1 MAGDRHG
8 KHNTTTISFRVNS
21 YEKATIEER
30 VKVSGMKKQDYIV
43 RSCIYN
49 QVCVVGKKET
59 IEIIRS
65 EMKEMSLVLEDV
77 AKDLKSEKPVI
88 SEPVLD
94 SMTERYLAFLE
105 AALWMLKGSSYLWE
119 DKRMEEKVM
128 KDCKVLAL
136 CSQKGGVGKTT
147 SCVNLAVGLAKAGK
161 KVLVIDNDPQGSM
174 TASLGYH
181 NPDELPITLATILTK
196 IVEDELFENTLGILH
211 HQEGIDLIPANI
223 ELSGMEVSLVNIMS
237 RELVLK
243 QYIERMRE
251 EYDYILIDCMPSLGM
266 LTINALASVD
276 AVIIP
281 VQAAYLP
288 VKGLEQLIRTIG
300 KVRRQLNKQLK
311 IGGILITMV
320 DNRTNY
326 ARDISDL
333 IFDTYGNQ
341 IKIFPQSIPFSVRA
355 AEISA
360 EGISIFEHDPK
371 GKVAAAYWQMTQEVL
386 LDER

>member
-1 MAGDRHG
+1 
-8 KHNTTTISFRVNS
+8 
-21 YEKATIEER
+21 
-30 VKVSGMKKQDYIV
+30 
-43 RSCIYN
+43 
-49 QVCVVGKKET
+49 
-59 IEIIRS
+59 
-65 EMKEMSLVLEDV
+65 
-77 AKDLKSEKPVI
+77 
-88 SEPVLD
+88 
-94 SMTERYLAFLE
+94 
-105 AALWMLKGSSYLWE
+105 
-119 DKRMEEKVM
+119 MEEKVM

-266 LTINALASVD
+266 VTINALVAADYVL
-276 AVIIP
+276 IP
-281 VQAAYLP
+281 VEAAYLP
-288 VKGLEQLIRTIG
+288 TKGLQQLIKTIG
-300 KVRRQLNKQLK
+300 KVHRRLNPSLE
-311 IGGILITMV
+311 ILGILLTKV
-320 DNRTNY
+320 DRRTNFSK
-326 ARDISDL
+326 DICDQIREVYGRHIH
-333 IFDTYGNQ
+333 IFENC
-341 IKIFPQSIPFSVRA
+341 IPMSIRA
-355 AEISA
+355 AETSA
-360 EGISIFEHDPK
+360 EGRSIYYYDPK
-371 GKVAAAYWQMTQEVL
+371 GIVAEGYQSLTKEVL
-386 LDER
+386 KNEKQKC

>member
-1 MAGDRHG
+1 
-8 KHNTTTISFRVNS
+8 
-21 YEKATIEER
+21 
-30 VKVSGMKKQDYIV
+30 
-43 RSCIYN
+43 
-49 QVCVVGKKET
+49 
-59 IEIIRS
+59 
-65 EMKEMSLVLEDV
+65 
-77 AKDLKSEKPVI
+77 
-88 SEPVLD
+88 
-94 SMTERYLAFLE
+94 
-105 AALWMLKGSSYLWE
+105 
-119 DKRMEEKVM
+119 MEEKVM

-311 IGGILITMV
+311 IGGIRPYKTE
-320 DNRTNY
+320 NFY
-326 ARDISDL
+326 
-333 IFDTYGNQ
+333 Q
-341 IKIFPQSIPFSVRA
+341 
-355 AEISA
+355 EISTLVKK
-360 EGISIFEHDPK
+360 EGVPD
-371 GKVAAAYWQMTQEVL
+371 GKKDKAGGSAGASVPGGKKKPSGKKKQKKQKRKRTGKA
-386 LDER
+386 

>member
-1 MAGDRHG
+1 
-8 KHNTTTISFRVNS
+8 
-21 YEKATIEER
+21 
-30 VKVSGMKKQDYIV
+30 
-43 RSCIYN
+43 
-49 QVCVVGKKET
+49 
-59 IEIIRS
+59 
-65 EMKEMSLVLEDV
+65 
-77 AKDLKSEKPVI
+77 
-88 SEPVLD
+88 
-94 SMTERYLAFLE
+94 
-105 AALWMLKGSSYLWE
+105 
-119 DKRMEEKVM
+119 MEEKVM

-311 IGGILITMV
+311 IGGILITNNAEFV
-320 DNRTNY
+320 EKY
-326 ARDISDL
+326 LEKGIKIALSGELVIS
-333 IFDTYGNQ
+333 Q
-341 IKIFPQSIPFSVRA
+341 IKDEQTGTASYYTEVIMDNVEFAEAKTKKEESDGFQPAEKRKIPFDIP
-355 AEISA
+355 E
-360 EGISIFEHDPK
+360 ELE
-371 GKVAAAYWQMTQEVL
+371 QEMPF
-386 LDER
+386 R

>member
-1 MAGDRHG
+1 
-8 KHNTTTISFRVNS
+8 
-21 YEKATIEER
+21 
-30 VKVSGMKKQDYIV
+30 
-43 RSCIYN
+43 
-49 QVCVVGKKET
+49 
-59 IEIIRS
+59 
-65 EMKEMSLVLEDV
+65 
-77 AKDLKSEKPVI
+77 
-88 SEPVLD
+88 
-94 SMTERYLAFLE
+94 
-105 AALWMLKGSSYLWE
+105 
-119 DKRMEEKVM
+119 MEEKVM

-311 IGGILITMV
+311 IGGIEELVELMLDAICSTKTYQQINGEAVPTQVVKSRLLKVGYEHIQYVFFSLDRSTSKVKNIRQYMLTV
-320 DNRTNY
+320 LYNAPATINQFYDAEVRHDMY
-326 ARDISDL
+326 WGKDIPD
-333 IFDTYGNQ
+333 
-341 IKIFPQSIPFSVRA
+341 R
-355 AEISA
+355 
-360 EGISIFEHDPK
+360 
-371 GKVAAAYWQMTQEVL
+371 
-386 LDER
+386 